1 MPESEGTVSF
11 SLEYS
16 GGKSVNE
23 MTLVRRSPVGDRPL
37 SLCRIGISKLGRLC
51 AALPSSDG
59 FVNVDVVESS
69 LTEMFLSVA
78 EARLFSPE
86 VILLGS
92 PSMGMI

>member
-1 MPESEGTVSF
+1 MPKSDGTVSF

-37 SLCRIGISKLGRLC
+37 SFPPIRISKLGLPS
-51 AALPSSDG
+51 AALLSSDG
-59 FVNVDVVESS
+59 LLNVEVVDSS

-78 EARLFSPE
+78 EARLVSPE